1 MATTTQELVHKPDR
15 RRYSRHDILRP
26 CKVFDPVS
34 MRFAPGHTKN
44 ISQSGAVVLIQWGRH
59 LSIGDA
65 IDLVIGWSPKPL
77 LPADA
82 MVRCRIARTIAA
94 TGEVQVVAVEFDH
107 PGGACARGVTVSS
120 RSRTY

>member
-1 MATTTQELVHKPDR
+1 MATTTQESLSFSDR
-15 RRYSRHDILRP
+15 RRHERHDVLRP

-44 ISQSGAVVLIQWGRH
+44 ISRSGAAVIIQWGRH
-59 LSIGDA
+59 LSVGDP

-82 MVRCRIARTIAA
+82 MVRCRIARTIAQ
-94 TGEVQVVAVEFDH
+94 TGEVQVVAVEFDR
-107 PGGACARGVTVSS
+107 PVELALAA
-120 RSRTY
+120 